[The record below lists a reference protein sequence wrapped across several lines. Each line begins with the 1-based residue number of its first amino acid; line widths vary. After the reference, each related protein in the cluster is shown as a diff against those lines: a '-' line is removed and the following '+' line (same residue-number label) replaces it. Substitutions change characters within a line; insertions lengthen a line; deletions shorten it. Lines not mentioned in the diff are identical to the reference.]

1 MCIRDSLYATGSTE
15 AGKSRLV
22 GINNIY
28 LAKVGW
34 RPRGAHSSERID
46 GLAWREQEHPLFSFD
61 LDVEIMTTI
70 AVIMQR
76 RDDALSAEPQAD
88 GLDLFA
94 IAVFRRFEIVAQ
106 RRQLRDS
113 WIERVSLISK
123 RPLWNLL
130 LQTCRRPERGALHCG
145 CANAKRPAVSNLR

>member
-1 MCIRDSLYATGSTE
+1 
-15 AGKSRLV
+15 
-22 GINNIY
+22 
-28 LAKVGW
+28 
-34 RPRGAHSSERID
+34 
-46 GLAWREQEHPLFSFD
+46 

-106 RRQLRDS
+106 RRQLRIDITVVRYFLFRS
-113 WIERVSLISK
+113 G
-123 RPLWNLL
+123 LL
-130 LQTCRRPERGALHCG
+130 DVMR
-145 CANAKRPAVSNLR
+145 SM